1 MIRIDLQLAST
12 VEWTEI
18 FDRRAQTIF
27 VRRDDP
33 PGVGQSV
40 RLDLT
45 VGPGGPRVILRGTV
59 CARQSPSSG
68 LPAGFR
74 LALGPYE
81 REKVSYLSGYV
92 RGGLLDLREMRRLP
106 IRLPVTVRSAA
117 GEDTRYTRDL
127 NEAGVFIVDE
137 DPLPEQTSVEL
148 EIEIPLDR
156 DALTLRGTVA
166 HTVVVD
172 DQDVPG
178 MGIRFELDEEE
189 RRSLEGVVDELERRF
204 VAGDLPED
212 ALL

>member
-1 MIRIDLQLAST
+1 MIRIDLQLGST
-12 VEWTEI
+12 KEWTEI

-33 PGVGQSV
+33 PDLGQSV

-45 VGPGGPRVILRGTV
+45 VGSGGPRVILRGTV
-59 CARQSPSSG
+59 CAQQSPTSG

-92 RGGLLDLREMRRLP
+92 RGGLLNLREMRRLP
-106 IRLPVTVRSAA
+106 IRLPVTVRSVA
-117 GEDTRYTRDL
+117 GEGAGYTRDL

-137 DPLPEQTSVEL
+137 DPLPEQTRVEL
-148 EIEIPLDR
+148 EIELPGHR
-156 DALTLRGTVA
+156 DALMLRGTVA

-178 MGIRFELDEEE
+178 MGIRFELDEEAQ
-189 RRSLEGVVDELERRF
+189 RSLEGVVDELERRF
-204 VAGDLPED
+204 VSGELPED